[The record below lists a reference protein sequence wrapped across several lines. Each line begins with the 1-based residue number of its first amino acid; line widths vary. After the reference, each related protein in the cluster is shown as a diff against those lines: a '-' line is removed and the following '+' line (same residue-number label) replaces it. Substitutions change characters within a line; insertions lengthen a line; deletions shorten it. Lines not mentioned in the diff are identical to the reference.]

1 MKKSFLFSKENK
13 KLISILNPINLE
25 THTQF
30 VGGCVRKAIEGKLTT
45 DIDLATVY
53 KPEEVKK
60 ILLKNNYKVL
70 DLAIKY
76 GSITTFSK
84 NYKYEITSLRKDI
97 KPDGRHTKIQWTNN
111 WLEDS
116 LRRDFTINAIY
127 CDKFG
132 KIFDPLN
139 GTRDLK
145 NKKINFIG
153 SADLRIK
160 EDYLRILRFI
170 RFSLEYNSNIENLNV
185 IKIINKNVK
194 FLRFISQE
202 RLFMELKKILE
213 LKNFFN
219 IYNKNYFKK
228 IIKQVYKLKFFE
240 RLNRVQILNKKLG
253 FDLNYLQLLSILL
266 VGNDKKNIFF
276 SRKFRLSNKD
286 RDYLNFIYGQFKLLK
301 KEQYSYQT
309 IRRQIYFYKKDLA
322 LDFLNFIFCL
332 KKEISLKTFIKYRL
346 FIKKFKVPK
355 FPISGDFLIKKGFK
369 QGKKLGKKLEFLNLT
384 KKQST
389 FRKKYGEIK
398 TILF

>member
-1 MKKSFLFSKENK
+1 MKKTFLFSKENK
-13 KLISILNPINLE
+13 KLISILNPTNLE

-30 VGGCVRKAIEGKLTT
+30 VGGCVRKAIERKLTT

-97 KPDGRHTKIQWTNN
+97 KPEGRHTEIQLTNN

-132 KIFDPLN
+132 KIFDPVS
-139 GTRDLK
+139 GIKDLK

-153 SADLRIK
+153 SPDLRIK

-170 RFSLEYNSNIENLNV
+170 RFSLEYNSNIKDHN
-185 IKIINKNVK
+185 IMRIINKNLR
-194 FLRFISQE
+194 FLKFISQE
-202 RLFMELKKILE
+202 RLFIELKKILE
-213 LKNFFN
+213 LKSLFTIN
-219 IYNKNYFKK
+219 NKNYFKK
-228 IIKQVYKLKFFE
+228 IISQVYKIKFFE
-240 RLNRVQILNKKLG
+240 RLNRVRILNKKLG
-253 FDLNYLQLLSILL
+253 LKFNYLQLLSILL
-266 VGNDKKNIFF
+266 VGYDKKYIHF
-276 SRKFRLSNKD
+276 SKEFRLSNKD
-286 RDYLNFIYGQFKLLK
+286 KDYLNFIYEQFKLLK
-301 KEQYSYQT
+301 NKAYSYQT
-309 IRRQIYFYKKDLA
+309 IRHQIYFYKKDLT
-322 LDFLNFIFCL
+322 LDFLNFIFCVN
-332 KKEISLKTFIKYRL
+332 KEINLKTLIKYRL
-346 FIKKFKVPK
+346 FIKKFKVPR

-369 QGKKLGKKLEFLNLT
+369 QGKKLGKKLEFLKNSWIKNNFKLNL
-384 KKQST
+384 
-389 FRKKYGEIK
+389 RDI
-398 TILF
+398 

>member
-1 MKKSFLFSKENK
+1 MKKTFLFSKENK
-13 KLISILNPINLE
+13 KIISILNPTNLE

-30 VGGCVRKAIEGKLTT
+30 VGGCVRKAIERKLTT

-97 KPDGRHTKIQWTNN
+97 KPDGRHTEIQLTNN

-132 KIFDPLN
+132 KIFDPVS
-139 GTRDLK
+139 GIKDLK

-153 SADLRIK
+153 SPDLRIK

-170 RFSLEYNSNIENLNV
+170 RFSLEYNSNIKDHN
-185 IKIINKNVK
+185 IMRIINKNLR
-194 FLRFISQE
+194 FLKFISQE
-202 RLFMELKKILE
+202 RLFIELKKILE
-213 LKNFFN
+213 LKSLFTIN
-219 IYNKNYFKK
+219 NKNYFKK
-228 IIKQVYKLKFFE
+228 IISQVYKIKFFE
-240 RLNRVQILNKKLG
+240 RLNRVRILNKKLG
-253 FDLNYLQLLSILL
+253 LKFNYLQLLSILL
-266 VGNDKKNIFF
+266 VGYDKKYIHF
-276 SRKFRLSNKD
+276 SKEFRLSNKD
-286 RDYLNFIYGQFKLLK
+286 KDYLNFIYEQFKLLK
-301 KEQYSYQT
+301 NKAYSYQT
-309 IRRQIYFYKKDLA
+309 IRHQIYFYKKDLT
-322 LDFLNFIFCL
+322 LDFLNFIFCVN
-332 KKEISLKTFIKYRL
+332 KEINLKTLIKYRL
-346 FIKKFKVPK
+346 FIKKFKVPR

-369 QGKKLGKKLEFLNLT
+369 QGKKLGKKLEFLKNYWIKNNFKLNL
-384 KKQST
+384 
-389 FRKKYGEIK
+389 RDI
-398 TILF
+398 

>member
-97 KPDGRHTKIQWTNN
+97 KPDGRYTKIQWTNN

-369 QGKKLGKKLEFLNLT
+369 QGKKLGKKLEFLKASWIKNNFKLN
-384 KKQST
+384 
-389 FRKKYGEIK
+389 FRNI
-398 TILF
+398 

>member
-1 MKKSFLFSKENK
+1 MKKTLLFSKENK

-97 KPDGRHTKIQWTNN
+97 KPDGRHTKIQLTNN

-127 CDKFG
+127 CDKFA
-132 KIFDPLN
+132 KIFDPVN
-139 GTRDLK
+139 GIQDLK
-145 NKKINFIG
+145 NKQINFIG
-153 SADLRIK
+153 NPDLRIK

-170 RFSLEYNSNIENLNV
+170 RFSLEYNSNIKKDHN
-185 IKIINKNVK
+185 IIRIINKNVR
-194 FLRFISQE
+194 FLKFISQE
-202 RLFMELKKILE
+202 RLFIELKKILD
-213 LKNFFN
+213 LKFFFTIN
-219 IYNKNYFKK
+219 NKNYFKK
-228 IIKQVYKLKFFE
+228 IINQVYKIKFFE

-253 FDLNYLQLLSILL
+253 LKFNYLQLLSILL
-266 VGNDKKNIFF
+266 VGYGKKYIYF
-276 SRKFRLSNKD
+276 SKEFRLSNKD
-286 RDYLNFIYGQFKLLK
+286 QDYLNFIYEQFKLLK
-301 KEQYSYQT
+301 NKPYNHQI
-309 IRRQIYFYKKDLA
+309 IRRQLYFYKKDLT
-322 LDFLNFIFCL
+322 LDFLNFIFCT
-332 KKEISLKTFIKYRL
+332 KKEINLKTLIKYRL
-346 FIKKFKVPK
+346 FIKKLKVPR

-369 QGKKLGKKLEFLNLT
+369 QGKKLGKKLESLKDSWIKNNFKLNL
-384 KKQST
+384 
-389 FRKKYGEIK
+389 RNI
-398 TILF
+398 

>member
-1 MKKSFLFSKENK
+1 MKKTFLFSKENK
-13 KLISILNPINLE
+13 KLISILNPTNLE

-30 VGGCVRKAIEGKLTT
+30 VGGCVRKAIERKLTT

-53 KPEEVKK
+53 KPEQVKK

-132 KIFDPLN
+132 KIFDPVS
-139 GTRDLK
+139 GIKDLK

-153 SADLRIK
+153 SPDLRIK

-170 RFSLEYNSNIENLNV
+170 RFSLEYNSNIKDHN
-185 IKIINKNVK
+185 IMRIINKNLR
-194 FLRFISQE
+194 FLKFISQE
-202 RLFMELKKILE
+202 RLFIELKKILE
-213 LKNFFN
+213 LKSLFTIN
-219 IYNKNYFKK
+219 NKNYFKK
-228 IIKQVYKLKFFE
+228 IISQVYKIKFFE
-240 RLNRVQILNKKLG
+240 RLNRVRILNKKLG
-253 FDLNYLQLLSILL
+253 LKFNYLQLLSILL
-266 VGNDKKNIFF
+266 VGYDKKYIHF
-276 SRKFRLSNKD
+276 SKEFRLSNKD
-286 RDYLNFIYGQFKLLK
+286 KDYLNFIYEQFKLLK
-301 KEQYSYQT
+301 NKAYSYQT
-309 IRRQIYFYKKDLA
+309 IRHQIYFYKKDLT
-322 LDFLNFIFCL
+322 LDFLNFIFCVN
-332 KKEISLKTFIKYRL
+332 KEINLKTLIKYRL
-346 FIKKFKVPK
+346 FIKKFKVPR

-369 QGKKLGKKLEFLNLT
+369 QGKKLGKKLEFLKNSWIKNNFKLNL
-384 KKQST
+384 
-389 FRKKYGEIK
+389 RDI
-398 TILF
+398 

>member
-97 KPDGRHTKIQWTNN
+97 KPDGRHTEIQLTNN

-132 KIFDPLN
+132 KIFDPVS
-139 GTRDLK
+139 GIKDLK

-153 SADLRIK
+153 SPDLRIK

-170 RFSLEYNSNIENLNV
+170 RFSLEYNSNIKDHN
-185 IKIINKNVK
+185 IMRIINKNLR
-194 FLRFISQE
+194 FLKFISQE
-202 RLFMELKKILE
+202 RLFIELKKILE
-213 LKNFFN
+213 LKSLFTIN
-219 IYNKNYFKK
+219 NKNYFKK
-228 IIKQVYKLKFFE
+228 IISQVYKIKFFE
-240 RLNRVQILNKKLG
+240 RLNRVRILNKKLG
-253 FDLNYLQLLSILL
+253 LKFNYLQLLSILL
-266 VGNDKKNIFF
+266 VGYDKKYIHF
-276 SRKFRLSNKD
+276 SKEFRLSNKD
-286 RDYLNFIYGQFKLLK
+286 KDYLNFIYEQFKLLK
-301 KEQYSYQT
+301 NKAYSYQT
-309 IRRQIYFYKKDLA
+309 IRHQIYFYKKDLT
-322 LDFLNFIFCL
+322 LDFLNFIFCVN
-332 KKEISLKTFIKYRL
+332 KEINLKTLIKYRL
-346 FIKKFKVPK
+346 FIKKFKVPR

-369 QGKKLGKKLEFLNLT
+369 QGKKLGKKLEFLKNSWIKNNFKLNL
-384 KKQST
+384 
-389 FRKKYGEIK
+389 RDI
-398 TILF
+398 

>member
-266 VGNDKKNIFF
+266 VGNDKTNTFF
-276 SRKFRLSNKD
+276 SREFRLSNKD

-369 QGKKLGKKLEFLNLT
+369 QGKKLGKKLEFLKASWIKNNFKLN
-384 KKQST
+384 
-389 FRKKYGEIK
+389 FRNI
-398 TILF
+398 

>member
-1 MKKSFLFSKENK
+1 MKKTFLFSKENK
-13 KLISILNPINLE
+13 KLISILNPTNLE

-30 VGGCVRKAIEGKLTT
+30 VGGCVRKAIERKLTT

-97 KPDGRHTKIQWTNN
+97 KPDGRHTEIQLTNN

-132 KIFDPLN
+132 KIFDPVS
-139 GTRDLK
+139 GIKDLK

-153 SADLRIK
+153 SPDLRIK

-170 RFSLEYNSNIENLNV
+170 RFSLEYNSNIKDHN
-185 IKIINKNVK
+185 IMRIINKNLR
-194 FLRFISQE
+194 FLKFISQE
-202 RLFMELKKILE
+202 RLFIELKKILE
-213 LKNFFN
+213 LKSLFTIN
-219 IYNKNYFKK
+219 NKNYFKK
-228 IIKQVYKLKFFE
+228 IISQVYKIKFFE
-240 RLNRVQILNKKLG
+240 RLNRVRILNKKLG
-253 FDLNYLQLLSILL
+253 LKFNYLQLLSILL
-266 VGNDKKNIFF
+266 VGYDKKYIHF
-276 SRKFRLSNKD
+276 SKEFRLSNKD
-286 RDYLNFIYGQFKLLK
+286 KDYLNFIYEQFKLLK
-301 KEQYSYQT
+301 NKAYSYQK
-309 IRRQIYFYKKDLA
+309 IRHQIYFYKKDLT
-322 LDFLNFIFCL
+322 LDFLNFIFCVN
-332 KKEISLKTFIKYRL
+332 KEINLKTLIKYRL
-346 FIKKFKVPK
+346 FIKKFKVPR

-369 QGKKLGKKLEFLNLT
+369 QGKKLGKKLEFLKNSWIKNNFKLNL
-384 KKQST
+384 
-389 FRKKYGEIK
+389 RDI
-398 TILF
+398 

>member
-1 MKKSFLFSKENK
+1 MKKTFLFSKENK
-13 KLISILNPINLE
+13 KLISILNPTNLE

-30 VGGCVRKAIEGKLTT
+30 VGGCVRKAIERKLTT

-97 KPDGRHTKIQWTNN
+97 KPEGRHTEIQLTNN

-132 KIFDPLN
+132 KIFDPVS
-139 GTRDLK
+139 GIKDLK

-153 SADLRIK
+153 SPDLRIK

-170 RFSLEYNSNIENLNV
+170 RFSLEYNSNIKDHN
-185 IKIINKNVK
+185 IMRIINKNLR
-194 FLRFISQE
+194 FLKFISQE
-202 RLFMELKKILE
+202 RLFIELKKILE
-213 LKNFFN
+213 LKSLFTIN
-219 IYNKNYFKK
+219 NKDYFKK
-228 IIKQVYKLKFFE
+228 IISQVYKIKFFE
-240 RLNRVQILNKKLG
+240 RLNRVRILNKKLG
-253 FDLNYLQLLSILL
+253 LKFNYLQLLSILL
-266 VGNDKKNIFF
+266 VGYDKKYIHFF
-276 SRKFRLSNKD
+276 KEFRLSNKD
-286 RDYLNFIYGQFKLLK
+286 KDYLNFIYEQFKLLK
-301 KEQYSYQT
+301 NKAYSYQT
-309 IRRQIYFYKKDLA
+309 IRHQIYFYKKDLT
-322 LDFLNFIFCL
+322 LDFLNFIFCVN
-332 KKEISLKTFIKYRL
+332 KEINLKTLIKYRL
-346 FIKKFKVPK
+346 FIKKFKVPR

-369 QGKKLGKKLEFLNLT
+369 QGKKLGKKLEFLKNSWIKNNFKLNL
-384 KKQST
+384 
-389 FRKKYGEIK
+389 RDI
-398 TILF
+398 

>member
-132 KIFDPLN
+132 KIFDPVN
-139 GTRDLK
+139 GTHDLK

-170 RFSLEYNSNIENLNV
+170 RFSLEYNSNIENSNV

-276 SRKFRLSNKD
+276 SREFRLSNKD
-286 RDYLNFIYGQFKLLK
+286 KDYLNFIYGQFKLLK

-369 QGKKLGKKLEFLNLT
+369 QGKKLGKKLEFLKASWIKNNFKLN
-384 KKQST
+384 
-389 FRKKYGEIK
+389 FRNI
-398 TILF
+398 

>member
-1 MKKSFLFSKENK
+1 
-13 KLISILNPINLE
+13 
-25 THTQF
+25 
-30 VGGCVRKAIEGKLTT
+30 
-45 DIDLATVY
+45 
-53 KPEEVKK
+53 
-60 ILLKNNYKVL
+60 
-70 DLAIKY
+70 
-76 GSITTFSK
+76 
-84 NYKYEITSLRKDI
+84 
-97 KPDGRHTKIQWTNN
+97 
-111 WLEDS
+111 
-116 LRRDFTINAIY
+116 
-127 CDKFG
+127 
-132 KIFDPLN
+132 
-139 GTRDLK
+139 
-145 NKKINFIG
+145 
-153 SADLRIK
+153 
-160 EDYLRILRFI
+160 
-170 RFSLEYNSNIENLNV
+170 
-185 IKIINKNVK
+185 INKNVK

-286 RDYLNFIYGQFKLLK
+286 RGYLNFICGQFKLLK

-369 QGKKLGKKLEFLNLT
+369 QGKKLGKKLEFLKASWIKNNFKLN
-384 KKQST
+384 
-389 FRKKYGEIK
+389 FRNI
-398 TILF
+398 

>member
-1 MKKSFLFSKENK
+1 MKKTFLFSKENK

-30 VGGCVRKAIEGKLTT
+30 VGGCVRKAIEGKLTK

-97 KPDGRHTKIQWTNN
+97 KPDGRHTEIQLTNN

-132 KIFDPLN
+132 KIFDPVS
-139 GTRDLK
+139 GIKDLK

-153 SADLRIK
+153 SPDLRIK

-170 RFSLEYNSNIENLNV
+170 RFSLEYNSNIKDHN
-185 IKIINKNVK
+185 IMRIINKNLR
-194 FLRFISQE
+194 FLKFISQE
-202 RLFMELKKILE
+202 RLFIELKKILE
-213 LKNFFN
+213 LKSLFTIN
-219 IYNKNYFKK
+219 NKNYFKK
-228 IIKQVYKLKFFE
+228 IISQVYKIKFFE
-240 RLNRVQILNKKLG
+240 RLNRVRILNKKLG
-253 FDLNYLQLLSILL
+253 LKFNYLQLLSILL
-266 VGNDKKNIFF
+266 VGYDKKYIHF
-276 SRKFRLSNKD
+276 SKEFRLSNKD
-286 RDYLNFIYGQFKLLK
+286 KDYLNFIYEQFKLLK
-301 KEQYSYQT
+301 NKAYSYQT
-309 IRRQIYFYKKDLA
+309 IRHQIYFYKKDLT
-322 LDFLNFIFCL
+322 LDFLNFIFCVN
-332 KKEISLKTFIKYRL
+332 KEINLKTLIKYRL
-346 FIKKFKVPK
+346 FIKKFKVPR

-369 QGKKLGKKLEFLNLT
+369 QGKKLGKKLEFLKNSWIKNNFKLNL
-384 KKQST
+384 
-389 FRKKYGEIK
+389 RDI
-398 TILF
+398 

>member
-1 MKKSFLFSKENK
+1 MKKTFLFSKENK

-30 VGGCVRKAIEGKLTT
+30 VGGCVRKAIERKLTT

-97 KPDGRHTKIQWTNN
+97 KPDGRHTKIQLTNN

-132 KIFDPLN
+132 KIFDPVN
-139 GTRDLK
+139 GIKDLK
-145 NKKINFIG
+145 NKKVNFIG
-153 SADLRIK
+153 SPDLRIK

-170 RFSLEYNSNIENLNV
+170 RFTLEYNSNIQDHN
-185 IKIINKNVK
+185 IIRIINKNIR
-194 FLRFISQE
+194 FLKLISQE
-202 RLFMELKKILE
+202 RLFIELKKILE
-213 LKNFFN
+213 LKSFFTIN
-219 IYNKNYFKK
+219 NKNYFKK
-228 IIKQVYKLKFFE
+228 IINQIYKIKFFD

-253 FDLNYLQLLSILL
+253 SNFNYLQLLSILL
-266 VGNDKKNIFF
+266 VGYDQKYKYF
-276 SRKFRLSNKD
+276 SKEFRLSNKD
-286 RDYLNFIYGQFKLLK
+286 KDYLNFIYEQFKLLK
-301 KEQYSYQT
+301 NKQYSYQA
-309 IRRQIYFYKKDLA
+309 IRRQIYFYNKDLT
-322 LDFLNFIFCL
+322 LDFLNFIFCI
-332 KKEISLKTFIKYRL
+332 KKEINLKTLLKYRL
-346 FIKKFKVPK
+346 FIKKLKVPR

-369 QGKKLGKKLEFLNLT
+369 QGKKLGKKLEFLEDSWIKSNFKLNL
-384 KKQST
+384 
-389 FRKKYGEIK
+389 RNI
-398 TILF
+398 

>member
-1 MKKSFLFSKENK
+1 MKKKFLFSKENK
-13 KLISILNPINLE
+13 KLISILNPTNLE

-30 VGGCVRKAIEGKLTT
+30 VGGCVRKAIERKLTT

-97 KPDGRHTKIQWTNN
+97 KPEGRHTEIQLTNN

-132 KIFDPLN
+132 KIFDPVS
-139 GTRDLK
+139 GIKDLK

-153 SADLRIK
+153 SPDLRIK

-170 RFSLEYNSNIENLNV
+170 RFSLEYNSNIKDHN
-185 IKIINKNVK
+185 IMRIINKNLR
-194 FLRFISQE
+194 FLKFISQE
-202 RLFMELKKILE
+202 RLFIELKKILE
-213 LKNFFN
+213 LKSLFTIN
-219 IYNKNYFKK
+219 NKNYFKK
-228 IIKQVYKLKFFE
+228 IISQVYKIKFFE
-240 RLNRVQILNKKLG
+240 RLNRVRILNKKLG
-253 FDLNYLQLLSILL
+253 LKFNYLQLLSILL
-266 VGNDKKNIFF
+266 VGYDKKYIHF
-276 SRKFRLSNKD
+276 SKEFRLSNKD
-286 RDYLNFIYGQFKLLK
+286 KDYLNFIYEQFKLLK
-301 KEQYSYQT
+301 NKAYSYQT
-309 IRRQIYFYKKDLA
+309 IRHQIYFYKKDLT
-322 LDFLNFIFCL
+322 LDFLNFIFCVN
-332 KKEISLKTFIKYRL
+332 KEINLKTLIKYRL
-346 FIKKFKVPK
+346 FIKKFKVPR

-369 QGKKLGKKLEFLNLT
+369 QGKKLGKKLEFLKNSWIKNNFKLNL
-384 KKQST
+384 
-389 FRKKYGEIK
+389 RDI
-398 TILF
+398 

>member
-355 FPISGDFLIKKGFK
+355 FPISGDFLIKKGLK
-369 QGKKLGKKLEFLNLT
+369 QGKKLGKKLEFLKASWIKNNFKLN
-384 KKQST
+384 
-389 FRKKYGEIK
+389 FRNI
-398 TILF
+398 

>member
-1 MKKSFLFSKENK
+1 MKKTFLFSKENK
-13 KLISILNPINLE
+13 KLISILNPTNLE

-30 VGGCVRKAIEGKLTT
+30 VGGCVRKAIERKLTT

-97 KPDGRHTKIQWTNN
+97 KPDGRHTEIQLTNN

-132 KIFDPLN
+132 KIFDPVS
-139 GTRDLK
+139 GIKDLK

-153 SADLRIK
+153 SPDLRIK

-170 RFSLEYNSNIENLNV
+170 RFSLEYNSNIKDHN
-185 IKIINKNVK
+185 IMRIINKNLR
-194 FLRFISQE
+194 FLKFISQE
-202 RLFMELKKILE
+202 RLFIELKKILE
-213 LKNFFN
+213 LKSLFTIN
-219 IYNKNYFKK
+219 NKNYFKK
-228 IIKQVYKLKFFE
+228 IISQVYKIKFFE
-240 RLNRVQILNKKLG
+240 RLNRVRILNKKLG
-253 FDLNYLQLLSILL
+253 LKFNYLQLLSILL
-266 VGNDKKNIFF
+266 VGYDKKYIHFF
-276 SRKFRLSNKD
+276 KEFRLSNKD
-286 RDYLNFIYGQFKLLK
+286 KDYLNFIYEQFKLLK
-301 KEQYSYQT
+301 NKAYSYQT
-309 IRRQIYFYKKDLA
+309 IRHQIYFYKKDLT
-322 LDFLNFIFCL
+322 LDFLNFIFCVN
-332 KKEISLKTFIKYRL
+332 KEINLKTLIKYRL
-346 FIKKFKVPK
+346 FIKKFKVPR

-369 QGKKLGKKLEFLNLT
+369 QGKKLGKKLEFLKNSWIKNNFKLNL
-384 KKQST
+384 
-389 FRKKYGEIK
+389 RDI
-398 TILF
+398 

>member
-25 THTQF
+25 TQTQF
-30 VGGCVRKAIEGKLTT
+30 VGGCVRKAIEGKSTT

-53 KPEEVKK
+53 KPEQVKK
-60 ILLKNNYKVL
+60 ILIKNNYKVL

-76 GSITTFSK
+76 GSVTTFSK

-139 GTRDLK
+139 GVSDLK

-153 SADLRIK
+153 SPDLRIK

-170 RFSLEYNSNIENLNV
+170 RFSLEYNSNIENKNV

-202 RLFMELKKILE
+202 RLFVELKKILE
-213 LKNFFN
+213 IKNFKN
-219 IYNKNYFKK
+219 IKNNNYFKK
-228 IIKQVYKLKFFE
+228 VLNKVYQLRFFE
-240 RLNRVQILNKKLG
+240 RLKKTKT
-253 FDLNYLQLLSILL
+253 FKIKLNYLELLSILL
-266 VGNDKKNIFF
+266 VGYDNKHIYF
-276 SRKFRLSNKD
+276 SKQFRLSNKEK
-286 RDYLNFIYGQFKLLK
+286 DYLDFIFSQLQLLKNISYDYKMIKKQIYLYKKKLALNFLNFIYFATNKINYINLK
-301 KEQYSYQT
+301 KHQ
-309 IRRQIYFYKKDLA
+309 
-322 LDFLNFIFCL
+322 
-332 KKEISLKTFIKYRL
+332 L
-346 FIKKFKVPK
+346 FIKKFKVPI
-355 FPISGDFLIKKGFK
+355 FPISGTFLISKGFK
-369 QGKKLGKKLEFLNLT
+369 QGKILGKKLESL
-384 KKQST
+384 KSCW
-389 FRKKYGEIK
+389 IK
-398 TILF
+398 NNFKLDLGKI

>member
-13 KLISILNPINLE
+13 KLISILNPIDLE
-25 THTQF
+25 TQTQF
-30 VGGCVRKAIEGKLTT
+30 VGGCVRKAIEGKLTK
-45 DIDLATVY
+45 DIDLATIY

-369 QGKKLGKKLEFLNLT
+369 QGKRLGKKLEFLKDSWIENNFKLNL
-384 KKQST
+384 
-389 FRKKYGEIK
+389 RNI
-398 TILF
+398 

>member
-1 MKKSFLFSKENK
+1 MKKTFLFSKENK
-13 KLISILNPINLE
+13 KIISILNPTNLE

-30 VGGCVRKAIEGKLTT
+30 VGGCVRKAIERKLTT

-97 KPDGRHTKIQWTNN
+97 KPDGRHTEIQLTNN

-132 KIFDPLN
+132 KIFDPVS
-139 GTRDLK
+139 GIKDLK

-153 SADLRIK
+153 SPDLRIK

-170 RFSLEYNSNIENLNV
+170 RFSLEYNSNIKDHN
-185 IKIINKNVK
+185 IMRIINKNLR
-194 FLRFISQE
+194 FLKFISQE
-202 RLFMELKKILE
+202 RLFIELKKILE
-213 LKNFFN
+213 LKSLFTIN
-219 IYNKNYFKK
+219 NKDYFKK
-228 IIKQVYKLKFFE
+228 IISQVYKIKFFE
-240 RLNRVQILNKKLG
+240 RLNRVRILNKKLG
-253 FDLNYLQLLSILL
+253 LKFNYLQLLSILL
-266 VGNDKKNIFF
+266 VGYDKKYIHF
-276 SRKFRLSNKD
+276 SKEFRLSNKD
-286 RDYLNFIYGQFKLLK
+286 KDYLNFIYEQFKLLK
-301 KEQYSYQT
+301 NKAYSYQT
-309 IRRQIYFYKKDLA
+309 IRHQIYFYKKDLT
-322 LDFLNFIFCL
+322 LDFLNFIFCVN
-332 KKEISLKTFIKYRL
+332 KEINLKTLIKYRL
-346 FIKKFKVPK
+346 FIKKFKVPR

-369 QGKKLGKKLEFLNLT
+369 QGKKLGKKLEFLKNSWIKNNFKLNL
-384 KKQST
+384 
-389 FRKKYGEIK
+389 RDI
-398 TILF
+398 